1 MDEAKA
7 SRLFTFDLLAEC
19 TAKVDERKMAQAEAE
34 LGRLLDEAAR
44 DILEQIPKMVNEGKS
59 IVCGKTLY
67 DKKYARRFTEINEL
81 SATTRP
87 IRPQNKYYYTGI
99 MERLEQRLPPGLQS
113 PDSERFWGKG
123 LRVSLHHD
131 GSSDGSGDGS
141 GDGSSD
147 DSESNRIEYALDWT
161 GPYTATKKKRK
172 EEAEKKRKEEQHQE
186 AAKRAKVED
195 VGGVGGGVRVKSE

>member
-1 MDEAKA
+1 MDESKA

-19 TAKVDERKMAQAEAE
+19 TAKVDERKMAEAEAE

-44 DILEQIPKMVNEGKS
+44 HTLEQIPKMVNEGKS
-59 IVCGKTLY
+59 IVCGKTLF
-67 DKKYARRFTEINEL
+67 DKKYARRFTEINQL
-81 SATTRP
+81 SATLLP

-113 PDSERFWGKG
+113 PDSERFGGKG
-123 LRVSLHHD
+123 LSVSLHH
-131 GSSDGSGDGS
+131 
-141 GDGSSD
+141 DGSSD
-147 DSESNRIEYALDWT
+147 DSESNRIEYEFNWT

-172 EEAEKKRKEEQHQE
+172 EQAEKKRKEEQHQD